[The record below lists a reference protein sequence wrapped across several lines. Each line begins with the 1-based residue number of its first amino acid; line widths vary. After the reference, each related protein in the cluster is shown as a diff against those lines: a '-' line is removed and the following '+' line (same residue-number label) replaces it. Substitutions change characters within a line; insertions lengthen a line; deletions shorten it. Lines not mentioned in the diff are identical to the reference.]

1 MKKFMQLTLLVPC
14 HGSPWQQAVERRSYI
29 AKHKLTREA
38 KTKIY
43 LSIYELFTN
52 RYLKSYIAIA
62 MSRRALTK
70 WRVSKVTPLQIE
82 AVTATKSFYTVI
94 QTKKYQQIAIW

>member
-1 MKKFMQLTLLVPC
+1 
-14 HGSPWQQAVERRSYI
+14 
-29 AKHKLTREA
+29 
-38 KTKIY
+38 
-43 LSIYELFTN
+43 
-52 RYLKSYIAIA
+52 

>member
-1 MKKFMQLTLLVPC
+1 MEVLDNKPKVCGITRCQ
-14 HGSPWQQAVERRSYI
+14 ERRSYI
-29 AKHKLTREA
+29 AKHKQTREA

-70 WRVSKVTPLQIE
+70 
-82 AVTATKSFYTVI
+82 
-94 QTKKYQQIAIW
+94 